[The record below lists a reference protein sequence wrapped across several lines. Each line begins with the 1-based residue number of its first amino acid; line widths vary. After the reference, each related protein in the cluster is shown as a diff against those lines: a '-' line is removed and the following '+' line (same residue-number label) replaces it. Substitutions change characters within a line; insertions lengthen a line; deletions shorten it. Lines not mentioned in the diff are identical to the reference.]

1 MKGNFLIGIDEVGR
15 GPLAGPVGVGLCAI
29 KKDKLVIAKKIFKNF
44 KDSKQLS
51 EKQRYEWLEKIKSAE
66 KDGILFYKVFMSSEK
81 IIDEKGISFGIKSA
95 MNKCLDFFDFNPET
109 IEIRLDGSLHAKE
122 EFKNQKTI
130 IKGDEKELVIAL
142 ASIVAKITRD
152 EYMKKIAKK
161 YPDYGFDVHKGYGTK
176 SHRDIILKNGPSKIH
191 RMSFLKKILA
201 RARI

>member
-66 KDGILFYKVFMSSEK
+66 KEEILFYKVFMSSEK
-81 IIDEKGISFGIKSA
+81 IIDKKGISFAIKSA
-95 MNKCLDFFDFNPET
+95 MSKCLDFFDFNSET
-109 IEIRLDGSLHAKE
+109 VEIRLDGSLHAKE

>member
-1 MKGNFLIGIDEVGR
+1 MKGDFLIGIDEVGR

-66 KDGILFYKVFMSSEK
+66 KEGILFYKVFMSSEK
-81 IIDEKGISFGIKSA
+81 IIDEKGISFAIKSA
-95 MNKCLDFFDFNPET
+95 MNKCLDFFDFNPKTVEM
-109 IEIRLDGSLHAKE
+109 RLDGSLYARE

-161 YPDYGFDVHKGYGTK
+161 YPDYGFDIHKGYGTK

-191 RMSFLKKILA
+191 RVSFLKKILA

>member
-1 MKGNFLIGIDEVGR
+1 MSFQYLIGIDEVGR

>member
-1 MKGNFLIGIDEVGR
+1 MSFQYLIGIDEVGR

-109 IEIRLDGSLHAKE
+109 VEIRLDGSLHAKE

>member
-1 MKGNFLIGIDEVGR
+1 LKHHLG
-15 GPLAGPVGVGLCAI
+15 GPVGVGLCAI